1 MKFFRRPTV
10 WAVLVIAV
18 IAAAMA
24 LWRAR
29 GPSVPVAIAA
39 RRDLEQ
45 HLVVTGRVLAWA
57 RVEAASLTTGQVL
70 VVAVR
75 EGDKVKTGELLVQLD
90 DAEASAAVTQAE
102 AVVAQAQLRAEQI
115 KTVAAVVAGS
125 SFSQAQ
131 ANLDFA
137 QQQYDRARTLVTSGA
152 APQQQ
157 LEDAHRALDVARS
170 QQVAAGAQ
178 AAGSSAM
185 GVDARSAFAALA
197 VAKAQLAATK
207 IRYAQTRILA
217 LQDGIVLTRQVEP
230 GDVVTP
236 AKSLVSLA
244 VAGDTR
250 LSIQPDERDLAYVHV
265 GLKARASADA
275 FPQESFEAEVT
286 YVAPSIELQR
296 GTVEVRLR
304 VASPPAYLRPDM
316 TVSVDLSVA
325 SKRSALVVPF
335 EAVRGLA
342 TPRPWALAV
351 VGGRT
356 ERRDLTLGIRG
367 DGAVEVLTG
376 LVEGDSVVLPDGQR
390 LEAGKRVRAF
400 SQSAKT
406 AKE

>member
-1 MKFFRRPTV
+1 MPFIRRPTV
-10 WAVLVIAV
+10 WAVLAIAV
-18 IAAAMA
+18 VVAVVM
-24 LWRAR
+24 LLRAR
-29 GPSVPVAIAA
+29 GPRVPIAIAA
-39 RRDLEQ
+39 RSDLEQ

-70 VVAVR
+70 VVPVR
-75 EGDKVKTGELLVQLD
+75 EGDRVKSGELLVQLD

-115 KTVAAVVAGS
+115 KTVASVVAGS
-125 SFSQAQ
+125 SFEQAQ

-137 QQQYDRARTLVTSGA
+137 QQQYDRARTLVASGS

-157 LEDAHRALDVARS
+157 LEDAHRALDVARA

-185 GVDARSAFAALA
+185 GVDARTAFAALA
-197 VAKAQLAATK
+197 VSKAQLAAAK
-207 IRYAQTRILA
+207 VRFAQTRILA
-217 LQDGIVLTRQVEP
+217 LQDGVVLTRQVEP

-236 AKSLVSLA
+236 AKPLVSLA
-244 VAGDTR
+244 VAGETR

-275 FPQESFEAEVT
+275 FPQEWFEAEVS
-286 YVAPSIELQR
+286 YVAPSVELSR

-304 VASPPAYLRPDM
+304 VAKPPAYLRPDM

-325 SKRSALVVPF
+325 SKRAALVVPF

-351 VGGRT
+351 VGDRT
-356 ERRDLTLGIRG
+356 ARRDLTLGIRG
-367 DGAVEVLTG
+367 DGSIEVLAG
-376 LVEGDSVVLPDGQR
+376 LAEGDSVVLPDGQR
-390 LEAGKRVRAF
+390 LDAGQRVRPF
-400 SQSAKT
+400 PKPAKD
-406 AKE
+406 

>member
-1 MKFFRRPTV
+1 MKIFRRPTV

-18 IAAAMA
+18 VVAVVA
-24 LWRAR
+24 LLRAR
-29 GPSVPVAIAA
+29 GPSVPVARAA

-70 VVAVR
+70 VVPVR
-75 EGDKVKTGELLVQLD
+75 EGDKVKAGDLLVQLD

-125 SFSQAQ
+125 SFEQAQ

-137 QQQYDRARTLVTSGA
+137 QQQYDRARALVASGS

-157 LEDAHRALDVARS
+157 LEDAHRALDVARA

-178 AAGSSAM
+178 AAGSSSM
-185 GVDARSAFAALA
+185 GVDARTAFAALA

-207 IRYAQTRILA
+207 IRFAQTRILA
-217 LQDGIVLTRQVEP
+217 LQDGVVLTRQVEP

-236 AKSLVSLA
+236 AKPLVSLA
-244 VAGDTR
+244 VGGETR

-275 FPQESFEAEVT
+275 FPQETFEAEVS

-316 TVSVDLSVA
+316 TVSVDLAVA
-325 SKRSALVVPF
+325 SKRGALVVPF
-335 EAVRGLA
+335 EAVRSLA

-351 VGGRT
+351 VGDRT
-356 ERRDLTLGIRG
+356 ERRDLGLGIRG

-390 LEAGKRVRAF
+390 LEAGKRVRPF
-400 SQSAKT
+400 IKST
-406 AKE
+406 KE